1 VPLCEHGID
10 VGCAL
15 SIFPYAPLAA
25 CQGVASGY
33 DDCVQRRP
41 PLSLQLVFLFRLV
54 PDNGSHIVVT
64 HCPKDDEMFAR
75 IAGSA
80 RRTQSPRSCFGIDKN
95 ATIMPLCAYEYNKN
109 VQCSRMTQETLHVT
123 RCVSIVA
130 RKACFHPFFILTLN
144 VTQYQYND
152 SGHLYI
158 ECESARLFP
167 VYIS

>member
-1 VPLCEHGID
+1 MRHL
-10 VGCAL
+10 
-15 SIFPYAPLAA
+15 PLAKEWHLDTTIA
-25 CQGVASGY
+25 YNDVLRFRFSSCFCFVW
-33 DDCVQRRP
+33 
-41 PLSLQLVFLFRLV
+41 SLI
-54 PDNGSHIVVT
+54 NGSHIVVT